1 MLTMKKILSVFSAAI
16 LLLTAASCVKEDEK
30 ITVNPDK
37 GENPVLVSANTEEDI
52 VVEYTPAQFYYGND
66 AVNRKLVYHALI
78 LVSLNGKEMNVNVNA
93 KDDVVANTL
102 TLKANNFKT
111 QMGASVYGLEEGQ
124 QCTAEFVVRGSV
136 SSTLSGGTLD
146 SEGRISYAF
155 EFSKPQGNPWAD
167 YTEPSPWGLIGK
179 IASTGNEWNADEAMF
194 MVSEGNK
201 HVAKNIKLG
210 PADQFKVRKGGSWDI
225 NFGAPGDT
233 EPYVLAVGESID
245 ATAGGKNLGVSAEGN
260 YDLLLDEEEGTITL
274 LEAFQTYP
282 GYDEVSNWTVIGKIA
297 SVEMEWNKDIQ
308 MITDGEWHVAE
319 GVVLTTD
326 DQFKFRMDQKWDTN
340 IGATGDT
347 EPFVVSLDEEYSG
360 ANGGKNLAVPAD
372 GVYDLLC
379 NPATNAFKVVNSL
392 GGKSPLVGSDDPGTD
407 DPVVTVTGWNIIG
420 LNGDWNNDV
429 LASEKDGVWT
439 AYIKAEDATD
449 FKWRKD
455 GAWDA
460 DYGMSKDE
468 GYTFTMGT
476 AFPAVAG
483 GANIPVAAGFYKV
496 ELDLTNADAPTI
508 TVYDDFE
515 VWSLIGDFNSW
526 NGDVDMAITE
536 GKWVS
541 PVTKLN
547 TNGFKIRKNH
557 DWTTS
562 YGGVF
567 NALGEAF
574 DATTTDGNN
583 IMLEEEGEYIVTF
596 DPENLKITV
605 DPALP
610 SDKWS
615 LIGVNGDWNTD
626 IFMTEMMPGI
636 WVSPKVNITSAGWKI
651 RFNHGWDVNRGGTL
665 TAEGV
670 FAKAVPGGDN
680 IGLTGE
686 FQVVYNANNET
697 IGTLVWGVVGKV
709 ASINGFNWNMDVPM
723 NLASDG
729 KWYSLPITLAEGDEI
744 KLRKYAAWDE
754 NYGGAFVEANTP
766 FDAVASG
773 DNISAVG
780 TYMVVYDPAAATL
793 TLSTNFWGLIG
804 DFNSW
809 GGDKFMLFDGA
820 NWVAYGQT
828 IAGGWKLRQASS
840 WDVNRGGTFTAAGT
854 AFDVVHNGD
863 NINVGELE
871 NFDIIYN
878 PEAETITVQ

>member
-1 MLTMKKILSVFSAAI
+1 MKKILSVFSAAI
-16 LLLTAASCVKEDEK
+16 LLLTAVSCLKEDAK
-30 ITVNPDK
+30 ITVNPSK
-37 GENPVLVSANTEEDI
+37 GENPVLVSSDTEEDI
-52 VVEYTPAQFYYGND
+52 VLEYTPAQFYYGND

-136 SSTLSGGTLD
+136 SSTLSGGNLD

-245 ATAGGKNLGVSAEGN
+245 ATAGGKNLTVSAEGN

-282 GYDEVSNWTVIGKIA
+282 GYDKVSNWTIIGKIA

-319 GVVLTTD
+319 GVVLTTG

-340 IGATGDT
+340 IGAIGDT

-360 ANGGKNLAVPAD
+360 ANNGKNLAVPAD

-379 NPATNAFKVVNSL
+379 NPVTNAFKVVNSL
-392 GGKSPLVGSDDPGTD
+392 GGKSPLVGSDDSGTD

-420 LNGDWNNDV
+420 LNGDWDNDV

-460 DYGMSKDE
+460 DYGMSKDD

-476 AFPAVAG
+476 AFPAVVG

-496 ELDLTNADAPTI
+496 VLDLTDEEAPTI

-526 NGDVDMAITE
+526 AGDVDMTLVE

-547 TNGFKIRKNH
+547 TNGFKIRQNH
-557 DWTTS
+557 AWTTS

-574 DATTTDGNN
+574 DATTTDGND

-610 SDKWS
+610 SNMWS
-615 LIGVNGDWNTD
+615 VIGVNGDWNTD

-636 WVSPKVNITSAGWKI
+636 WVSPKITVESGDWKV
-651 RFNHGWDVNRGGTL
+651 RFNHGWDMDRGGTL
-665 TAEGV
+665 DTEGV
-670 FAKAVPGGDN
+670 FAKAVPGGEN
-680 IGLTGE
+680 IKLTGE

-709 ASINGFNWNMDVPM
+709 ASISGFDWNMDVPM

-729 KWYSLPITLAEGDEI
+729 NWYSLPITLAEGDEI
-744 KLRKYAAWDE
+744 KLRKYAGLEE

-773 DNISAVG
+773 DNITAQG
-780 TYMVVYDPAAATL
+780 TYVVVFNPTASTI
-793 TLSTNFWGLIG
+793 TLSTNFWGIIG
-804 DFNSW
+804 DFNTW
-809 GGDKFMLFDGA
+809 GGDKFMLYDGA

-828 IAGGWKLRQASS
+828 LAGGWKLRKSAA
-840 WDVNRGGTFTAAGT
+840 WDVNRGGAFTEVGT
-854 AFDVVHNGD
+854 AFDVVNNGD

-871 NFDIIYN
+871 NFDIVYN